1 MKNWLLY
8 FVVHYRTLDRER
20 ARAIQQCKRNEQS
33 GRSLTVCL
41 LFKKK
46 VKIQATLH
54 VIFPTIHF
62 LFPDDDDSDID
73 DYDIYGKQFVELALN
88 SVQVSLNNRLAT
100 FQAPVS
106 TYTVIIFQTDL
117 HTLTWGSGWENLLK
131 GQSQKKMLPLWKVW
145 TQLSFHKEVD
155 YDCPGQRSRSWI
167 GLLLLTVIQLTLT
180 LKMADYHTGCWNIS
194 HCQQQQ
200 SYLGLRSPRR
210 SYSTY
215 SCSLWLYHF
224 INKCLSPFLFNNYAL
239 ILLRENWC

>member
-20 ARAIQQCKRNEQS
+20 ARAIQQCKRHEQS

-62 LFPDDDDSDID
+62 LFPDDDG
-73 DYDIYGKQFVELALN
+73 YDIYGKQFVELALN

-131 GQSQKKMLPLWKVW
+131 GQSQKKCCLCERFEPSCHF
-145 TQLSFHKEVD
+145 T
-155 YDCPGQRSRSWI
+155 
-167 GLLLLTVIQLTLT
+167 
-180 LKMADYHTGCWNIS
+180 
-194 HCQQQQ
+194 
-200 SYLGLRSPRR
+200 RR
-210 SYSTY
+210 SIMIVRVNVVDLELDCCCWQWYN
-215 SCSLWLYHF
+215 SLWLWRWLTTTQVVETSVTV
-224 INKCLSPFLFNNYAL
+224 NNNSP
-239 ILLRENWC
+239 I